1 MKKIKRILSSLL
13 VAVMILSAVPLGQLA
28 GLDLGINA
36 KAASNEETVYNYFK
50 NVMNVNTAVACGVL
64 ANIKAESGFNPK
76 SSYTEKGGFV
86 SYGIC
91 QWNRGRLDNLK
102 SFCSKKGLDYKTLN
116 AQLSF
121 LKSELEGSKK
131 SVWSSIKAQ
140 GNNEAGAYQAG
151 YIWAQK
157 FEVCAHY
164 INGVDQ
170 YVKRGNMAKTYWK
183 KYGANNSDSS
193 IEYAMFPFNE
203 IYISRTNRLLD
214 PDQKNAMRDGGHY
227 KYAFDL
233 IGSDNN
239 VKAPFTGKLK
249 YIQKGGSHYVIF
261 QSKNKVRIA
270 NGKIDYVTLML
281 CHDNDVS
288 NLKVGQEI
296 KQGEVFYQQG
306 TYGNVTGKHLH
317 IEAAI
322 GKYTTLMQVRNNG
335 SQLNDVLFLA
345 QNTKRTKD
353 YIKVSKANGGYKIYL
368 TWRIAGVSKPVAPKI
383 YFNSPVS
390 DISVNDQISF
400 SWAKVANATSYDVYV
415 NGKKVKNIAGTS
427 YALKATEAKKYEVKV
442 YAKNSVGTSSASNS
456 LSVTAHNPCKV
467 TFVNWDDTP
476 LTAEPVTVE
485 YGKNAVV
492 PEIPTHEG
500 YTFIG
505 WDKSLT
511 SIKSDCTIKA
521 QYKINTYTVKF
532 FDSKGNVIKTE
543 KVTYNQSATAP
554 TDVNAPTGYSFLGWS
569 TDKYLTVK
577 SDLNIYG
584 IYDWGNRQL
593 PIAMSNVSATRQQDG
608 YYVYFDLTN
617 YPDAI
622 TRGRAVV
629 SLKTA
634 EGKLIDTTES
644 AAFSIPKSGTKTQME
659 VFVPS
664 DEVASKAEVIIVNS
678 YSAGVPISEMKSSEI
693 SFSEN
698 MWSNWSDTAPAEG
711 TYSKVEERTLYRSAD
726 KELAT
731 ANTSTKDGWTLYDTT
746 SAWGPY
752 GSWSSWSKTKAT
764 GTSSRQVETKQVTD
778 AAAYTQYNLYY
789 YRYYNTDYKSYYYT
803 YAAVSGGKKYTRTV
817 KSTEVK
823 YYKTYS
829 GHEGYVRT
837 SGYFDNKREIWFI
850 ASKNDISAKTHT
862 EYRYRDRSLAYTYHF
877 YRWKDWTDWSENA
890 ITASDSKKVETKKQ
904 YRYIGNGVV
913 NENNSGV
920 ARTVSGNVGSAYA
933 GKQLSLFI
941 YKVDEASD
949 FTNEFVGQQT
959 VGENGSYSFTFK
971 LREEPSVKTGDFT
984 VAIGLEGSN
993 NTMIVDTIKAPKPT
1007 FEVKFIVDG
1016 KQVGE
1021 TQTVEKGSAAVLP
1034 ANPTKEGYTF
1044 CGWSADTT
1052 NVQSNLEVE
1061 ANFVINRYTVVFV
1074 DWVAETV
1081 SIKEFEHGEIL
1092 TYSDAA
1098 EIKGYTFSGWEELEG
1113 IDAVVTQ
1120 NMVLTAKYDRDI
1132 FEVVFYDFDGK
1143 EIARKNVEYGDAAE
1157 LPTEPTEEA
1166 MIFCGWE
1173 TNEDLYFV
1181 TNNIEAYANF
1191 IYEETCEIPYADVRT
1206 NEFTEAQTVTLS
1218 CDTPNAVIYYT
1229 TDGSDPSERGDAGS
1243 TAKKYTE
1250 PLVISKSCVLRFY
1263 AEAADMNSSD
1273 INSETYVISTGS
1285 SESSLMPFE
1294 NLPEYVTA
1302 NPSKYDVRIET
1313 GYKYKDLTSTDKLGE
1328 SYKLANEGWTMYDT
1342 SYSEWSS
1349 WSMAEPDA
1357 NGLIVE
1363 TESRKGDPIDKPFY
1377 QYKHWKYYDSEAQK
1391 YVCSINEVEGH
1402 EGEWETVELETSL
1415 PVNSFIGEN
1424 PAYLYN
1430 GELWFSRSVVIK
1442 SVEADYMIYRYRVVT
1457 QSYYKWTDWTDKA
1470 PAAGDTRET
1479 VSDSVYRYTV
1489 PATHLVT
1496 VHTNNQNENEYYIV
1510 FENEPVIIDENAV
1523 ECEGYTISGY
1533 YSDSEYKNVWDVEN
1547 SLVTSKLDLYPKYET
1562 IMYTVKFKLSDGT
1575 VLSEQQVEYGSEAS
1589 APDVSVDDGYVFI
1602 GWDKDFSSVT
1612 ENTEVTAVIKNIDEL
1627 SKINLKKSSFTTMVG
1642 SGVNVVES
1650 ITLAD
1655 ESSTIVW
1662 TSSDE
1667 NIATVDDKGFVTAKS
1682 VGTVTVKAVASDGGS
1697 AECKVTV
1704 LPDESDIVNVKDIS
1718 LGSKAEYIGINSTVQ
1733 LTATVTPENATN
1745 KTVTWSTSD
1754 NTIATVDN
1762 TGKVTGHKAGSVV
1775 VISESADGKCRDYCI
1790 IRVVGITPSLNST
1803 TVIDAENG
1811 FIYGLDVGLNSIDSF
1826 VELSSSSC
1834 SLEYDENKNGFG
1846 TGTVINMVNDSTVI
1860 DSYTIVIFGDVNGD
1874 GWYDGQDAVVVNML
1888 ANGMLTR
1895 EQVGEA
1901 VWTAADC
1908 NHDGIIDQLDVDL
1921 LNHASIVLSNVDQT
1935 KTKEELLETS
1945 AYNEYIGLIDQ
1956 NYEAVEDKPEDN
1968 DPATGNISFIKAL
1981 LTFIWNF
1988 IKRFFLIVK

>member
-569 TDKYLTVK
+569 TDEYLTVK

-731 ANTSTKDGWTLYDTT
+731 ANTSTKDGWI
-746 SAWGPY
+746 
-752 GSWSSWSKTKAT
+752 
-764 GTSSRQVETKQVTD
+764 
-778 AAAYTQYNLYY
+778 
-789 YRYYNTDYKSYYYT
+789 YYNTTTSTSKGST
-803 YAAVSGGKKYTRTV
+803 TTKVTAFTNESKKRTV
-817 KSTEVK
+817 TTRKVNN
-823 YYKTYS
+823 YKT
-829 GHEGYVRT
+829 
-837 SGYFDNKREIWFI
+837 
-850 ASKNDISAKTHT
+850 KT
-862 EYRYRDRSLAYTYHF
+862 
-877 YRWKDWTDWSENA
+877 
-890 ITASDSKKVETKKQ
+890 Q
-904 YRYIGNGVV
+904 YRYVHYQRGT
-913 NENNSGV
+913 S
-920 ARTVSGNVGSAYA
+920 TS
-933 GKQLSLFI
+933 
-941 YKVDEASD
+941 
-949 FTNEFVGQQT
+949 
-959 VGENGSYSFTFK
+959 
-971 LREEPSVKTGDFT
+971 P
-984 VAIGLEGSN
+984 
-993 NTMIVDTIKAPKPT
+993 IK
-1007 FEVKFIVDG
+1007 
-1016 KQVGE
+1016 
-1021 TQTVEKGSAAVLP
+1021 
-1034 ANPTKEGYTF
+1034 Y
-1044 CGWSADTT
+1044 
-1052 NVQSNLEVE
+1052 
-1061 ANFVINRYTVVFV
+1061 
-1074 DWVAETV
+1074 
-1081 SIKEFEHGEIL
+1081 
-1092 TYSDAA
+1092 
-1098 EIKGYTFSGWEELEG
+1098 
-1113 IDAVVTQ
+1113 
-1120 NMVLTAKYDRDI
+1120 
-1132 FEVVFYDFDGK
+1132 
-1143 EIARKNVEYGDAAE
+1143 
-1157 LPTEPTEEA
+1157 
-1166 MIFCGWE
+1166 
-1173 TNEDLYFV
+1173 
-1181 TNNIEAYANF
+1181 
-1191 IYEETCEIPYADVRT
+1191 
-1206 NEFTEAQTVTLS
+1206 
-1218 CDTPNAVIYYT
+1218 
-1229 TDGSDPSERGDAGS
+1229 
-1243 TAKKYTE
+1243 
-1250 PLVISKSCVLRFY
+1250 
-1263 AEAADMNSSD
+1263 
-1273 INSETYVISTGS
+1273 NSE
-1285 SESSLMPFE
+1285 
-1294 NLPEYVTA
+1294 
-1302 NPSKYDVRIET
+1302 
-1313 GYKYKDLTSTDKLGE
+1313 
-1328 SYKLANEGWTMYDT
+1328 
-1342 SYSEWSS
+1342 
-1349 WSMAEPDA
+1349 
-1357 NGLIVE
+1357 
-1363 TESRKGDPIDKPFY
+1363 
-1377 QYKHWKYYDSEAQK
+1377 WK
-1391 YVCSINEVEGH
+1391 
-1402 EGEWETVELETSL
+1402 
-1415 PVNSFIGEN
+1415 
-1424 PAYLYN
+1424 
-1430 GELWFSRSVVIK
+1430 
-1442 SVEADYMIYRYRVVT
+1442 
-1457 QSYYKWTDWTDKA
+1457 
-1470 PAAGDTRET
+1470 
-1479 VSDSVYRYTV
+1479 
-1489 PATHLVT
+1489 
-1496 VHTNNQNENEYYIV
+1496 
-1510 FENEPVIIDENAV
+1510 
-1523 ECEGYTISGY
+1523 
-1533 YSDSEYKNVWDVEN
+1533 
-1547 SLVTSKLDLYPKYET
+1547 
-1562 IMYTVKFKLSDGT
+1562 
-1575 VLSEQQVEYGSEAS
+1575 
-1589 APDVSVDDGYVFI
+1589 
-1602 GWDKDFSSVT
+1602 
-1612 ENTEVTAVIKNIDEL
+1612 
-1627 SKINLKKSSFTTMVG
+1627 
-1642 SGVNVVES
+1642 
-1650 ITLAD
+1650 
-1655 ESSTIVW
+1655 
-1662 TSSDE
+1662 
-1667 NIATVDDKGFVTAKS
+1667 
-1682 VGTVTVKAVASDGGS
+1682 
-1697 AECKVTV
+1697 
-1704 LPDESDIVNVKDIS
+1704 
-1718 LGSKAEYIGINSTVQ
+1718 
-1733 LTATVTPENATN
+1733 
-1745 KTVTWSTSD
+1745 
-1754 NTIATVDN
+1754 
-1762 TGKVTGHKAGSVV
+1762 
-1775 VISESADGKCRDYCI
+1775 
-1790 IRVVGITPSLNST
+1790 
-1803 TVIDAENG
+1803 
-1811 FIYGLDVGLNSIDSF
+1811 
-1826 VELSSSSC
+1826 
-1834 SLEYDENKNGFG
+1834 
-1846 TGTVINMVNDSTVI
+1846 
-1860 DSYTIVIFGDVNGD
+1860 
-1874 GWYDGQDAVVVNML
+1874 
-1888 ANGMLTR
+1888 
-1895 EQVGEA
+1895 
-1901 VWTAADC
+1901 
-1908 NHDGIIDQLDVDL
+1908 
-1921 LNHASIVLSNVDQT
+1921 
-1935 KTKEELLETS
+1935 
-1945 AYNEYIGLIDQ
+1945 
-1956 NYEAVEDKPEDN
+1956 
-1968 DPATGNISFIKAL
+1968 
-1981 LTFIWNF
+1981 
-1988 IKRFFLIVK
+1988 

>member
-1 MKKIKRILSSLL
+1 MKKIKRFLSSLF

-28 GLDLGINA
+28 GLDLMVKASAAGNGIDTKINELKALFPEGSFFTTDNKPYPSNQGTKCYYPSVVNNNPKLKNLKWKNMFSAWSCCGFSHFAYRYIFGYEYTSNAKRSTLSGINSGKKNQIIDFFK
-36 KAASNEETVYNYFK
+36 KAQKGDAFRLDGNGKWAPKKAYLISTQHYGIFLSYSNGYVYYLDGNGY
-50 NVMNVNTAVACGVL
+50 T
-64 ANIKAESGFNPK
+64 KAIRDKYGHNSNN
-76 SSYTEKGGFV
+76 V
-86 SYGIC
+86 SYK
-91 QWNRGRLDNLK
+91 RKVKVENLAYTVDRID
-102 SFCSKKGLDYKTLN
+102 LWHANNYNDIVN
-116 AQLSF
+116 AKPSTP
-121 LKSELEGSKK
+121 
-131 SVWSSIKAQ
+131 SIK
-140 GNNEAGAYQAG
+140 
-151 YIWAQK
+151 
-157 FEVCAHY
+157 
-164 INGVDQ
+164 VD
-170 YVKRGNMAKTYWK
+170 KT
-183 KYGANNSDSS
+183 
-193 IEYAMFPFNE
+193 
-203 IYISRTNRLLD
+203 T
-214 PDQKNAMRDGGHY
+214 
-227 KYAFDL
+227 
-233 IGSDNN
+233 
-239 VKAPFTGKLK
+239 
-249 YIQKGGSHYVIF
+249 
-261 QSKNKVRIA
+261 
-270 NGKIDYVTLML
+270 
-281 CHDNDVS
+281 
-288 NLKVGQEI
+288 VG
-296 KQGEVFYQQG
+296 
-306 TYGNVTGKHLH
+306 
-317 IEAAI
+317 
-322 GKYTTLMQVRNNG
+322 
-335 SQLNDVLFLA
+335 LNDIV
-345 QNTKRTKD
+345 
-353 YIKVSKANGGYKIYL
+353 KVSWSACSVADGY
-368 TWRIAGVSKPVAPKI
+368 
-383 YFNSPVS
+383 N
-390 DISVNDQISF
+390 
-400 SWAKVANATSYDVYV
+400 VYI
-415 NGKKVKNIAGTS
+415 NGKKVSSTKNMS
-427 YALKATEAKKYEVKV
+427 YVFKVAESRKYEIVV
-442 YAKNSVGTSSASNS
+442 YAYNSKYTSSASNKVT
-456 LSVTAHNPCKV
+456 VTAHNPCKV

-492 PEIPTHEG
+492 PEIPTREG

-569 TDKYLTVK
+569 TDEYSAVK
-577 SDLNIYG
+577 SDLNVYG

-593 PIAMSNVSATRQQDG
+593 PIAMTNVSATRQQDG

-823 YYKTYS
+823 YHKTYS
-829 GHEGYVRT
+829 GHDGYVRT
-837 SGYFDNKREIWFI
+837 NGYFDNKGEIWFI

-904 YRYIGNGVV
+904 YRYISNGVV
-913 NENNSGV
+913 DEDNSGV

-941 YKVDEASD
+941 YKIDEASD

-959 VGENGSYSFTFK
+959 VGEDGSYSFTFK

-1113 IDAVVTQ
+1113 MDAVVTQ
-1120 NMVLTAKYDRDI
+1120 NMVLTAKYDRDV

-1562 IMYTVKFKLSDGT
+1562 IMYTVTFKLSDGT

-1602 GWDKDFSSVT
+1602 GWDKNFSSVT

-1811 FIYGLDVGLNSIDSF
+1811 FIYGLDVGLNSIDSY

-1956 NYEAVEDKPEDN
+1956 NYEVVEDKPEDN

>member
-13 VAVMILSAVPLGQLA
+13 VAVMILSAVPLEKLA
-28 GLDLGINA
+28 GLDMGLEA
-36 KAASNEETVYNYFK
+36 RAASDSIMLEVPRLRQRSSDGCGGCCHLSSLASVKAYALGTYKGVTYKMGKDYDHSDPVHKMCVKENGDKAYVWYAPFRRLGFSFKFGQTMTQKTMREIYNS
-50 NVMNVNTAVACGVL
+50 L
-64 ANIKAESGFNPK
+64 A
-76 SSYTEKGGFV
+76 KGRPV
-86 SYGIC
+86 VIYCAS
-91 QWNRGRLDNLK
+91 
-102 SFCSKKGLDYKTLN
+102 
-116 AQLSF
+116 
-121 LKSELEGSKK
+121 GSKK
-131 SVWSSIKAQ
+131 SPHASVII
-140 GNNEAGAYQAG
+140 G
-151 YIWAQK
+151 YSGSTDT
-157 FEVCAHY
+157 FSTDNFCVME
-164 INGVDQ
+164 INASVGLN
-170 YVKRGNMAKTYWK
+170 KNWNSFKT
-183 KYGANNSDSS
+183 NS
-193 IEYAMFPFNE
+193 YNQF
-203 IYISRTNRLLD
+203 
-214 PDQKNAMRDGGHY
+214 KN
-227 KYAFDL
+227 
-233 IGSDNN
+233 
-239 VKAPFTGKLK
+239 GKLVSSCYVSLSK
-249 YIQKGGSHYVIF
+249 WIKGRG
-261 QSKNKVRIA
+261 KAEIA
-270 NGKIDYVTLML
+270 FYNG
-281 CHDNDVS
+281 
-288 NLKVGQEI
+288 EI
-296 KQGEVFYQQG
+296 K
-306 TYGNVTGKHLH
+306 
-317 IEAAI
+317 
-322 GKYTTLMQVRNNG
+322 RNI
-335 SQLNDVLFLA
+335 VPTKPTIA
-345 QNTKRTKD
+345 KNT
-353 YIKVSKANGGYKIYL
+353 SN
-368 TWRIAGVSKPVAPKI
+368 
-383 YFNSPVS
+383 
-390 DISVNDQISF
+390 DISVNDTVVY

-492 PEIPTHEG
+492 PEIPTREG

-521 QYKINTYTVKF
+521 QYKINKYTVKF

-569 TDKYLTVK
+569 TDEYSAVK
-577 SDLNIYG
+577 SDLNVYG

-593 PIAMSNVSATRQQDG
+593 PIAMTNVSATRQQDG

-731 ANTSTKDGWTLYDTT
+731 ANTSTKDGWI
-746 SAWGPY
+746 
-752 GSWSSWSKTKAT
+752 
-764 GTSSRQVETKQVTD
+764 
-778 AAAYTQYNLYY
+778 
-789 YRYYNTDYKSYYYT
+789 YYNTTTSTSKGST
-803 YAAVSGGKKYTRTV
+803 TTKVTAFTNESKKRTV
-817 KSTEVK
+817 TTRKVNN
-823 YYKTYS
+823 YKT
-829 GHEGYVRT
+829 
-837 SGYFDNKREIWFI
+837 
-850 ASKNDISAKTHT
+850 KTQ
-862 EYRYRDRSLAYTYHF
+862 YRYVHYQRGTSTSPIKYNSEWKGPHYTAWLDSPLTNHGASGAKGYDKYASYKCGTCGSTTWWYKEDTREVQYVASTTTWYDYVDTFYTYHF
-877 YRWKDWTDWSENA
+877 YRWKDWTDWSEDA

-941 YKVDEASD
+941 YKIDEASD

-959 VGENGSYSFTFK
+959 VGEDGSYSFTFK

-1113 IDAVVTQ
+1113 MDAVVTQ
-1120 NMVLTAKYDRDI
+1120 NMVLTAKYDRDV

-1229 TDGSDPSERGDAGS
+1229 TDGSNPSERGDAGS

-1562 IMYTVKFKLSDGT
+1562 IMYTVTFKLSDGT

-1602 GWDKDFSSVT
+1602 GWDKNFSSVT

-1811 FIYGLDVGLNSIDSF
+1811 FIYGLDVGLNSIDSY

-1956 NYEAVEDKPEDN
+1956 NYEVVEDKPEDN

>member
-28 GLDLGINA
+28 GLDLMVKASAAGNGIDTKINELKALFPEGSFFTTDNKPYPSNQGTKCYYPSVVNNNPKLKNLKWKNMFSAWSCCGFSHFAYRYIFGYEYTSNAKRSTLSGINSGKKNQIIDFFK
-36 KAASNEETVYNYFK
+36 KAQKGDAFRLDGNGKWAPKKAYLISTQHYGIFLSYSNGYVYYLDGNGY
-50 NVMNVNTAVACGVL
+50 T
-64 ANIKAESGFNPK
+64 KAIRDKYGHNSNN
-76 SSYTEKGGFV
+76 V
-86 SYGIC
+86 SYKRKVKVENLAYTV
-91 QWNRGRLDNLK
+91 NRIDLWHANNYNDIV
-102 SFCSKKGLDYKTLN
+102 N
-116 AQLSF
+116 AKPSTP
-121 LKSELEGSKK
+121 
-131 SVWSSIKAQ
+131 SIK
-140 GNNEAGAYQAG
+140 
-151 YIWAQK
+151 
-157 FEVCAHY
+157 
-164 INGVDQ
+164 VD
-170 YVKRGNMAKTYWK
+170 KT
-183 KYGANNSDSS
+183 
-193 IEYAMFPFNE
+193 
-203 IYISRTNRLLD
+203 T
-214 PDQKNAMRDGGHY
+214 
-227 KYAFDL
+227 
-233 IGSDNN
+233 
-239 VKAPFTGKLK
+239 
-249 YIQKGGSHYVIF
+249 
-261 QSKNKVRIA
+261 
-270 NGKIDYVTLML
+270 
-281 CHDNDVS
+281 
-288 NLKVGQEI
+288 VG
-296 KQGEVFYQQG
+296 
-306 TYGNVTGKHLH
+306 
-317 IEAAI
+317 
-322 GKYTTLMQVRNNG
+322 
-335 SQLNDVLFLA
+335 LNDIV
-345 QNTKRTKD
+345 
-353 YIKVSKANGGYKIYL
+353 KVSWSACSVADGY
-368 TWRIAGVSKPVAPKI
+368 
-383 YFNSPVS
+383 N
-390 DISVNDQISF
+390 
-400 SWAKVANATSYDVYV
+400 VYI
-415 NGKKVKNIAGTS
+415 NGKKVSSTKNKS
-427 YALKATEAKKYEVKV
+427 YVFKVAESRKYEIVV
-442 YAKNSVGTSSASNS
+442 YAYNSKYTSSASNKVT
-456 LSVTAHNPCKV
+456 VTAHNPCKV
-467 TFVNWDDTP
+467 TFVNWDDTT

-492 PEIPTHEG
+492 PEIPTREG

-532 FDSKGNVIKTE
+532 FDSNGNVIKTE

-569 TDKYLTVK
+569 TDEYLTVK

-678 YSAGVPISEMKSSEI
+678 YSAGVPISEIKSSEI

-959 VGENGSYSFTFK
+959 VGEDGSYSFTFK

-1044 CGWSADTT
+1044 CGWSVDTT

-1120 NMVLTAKYDRDI
+1120 NMVLTAKYDRDF

-1250 PLVISKSCVLRFY
+1250 PLVISKSCVLRSY

-1328 SYKLANEGWTMYDT
+1328 SYELANEGWTMYDT

-1402 EGEWETVELETSL
+1402 EGEWETVVLETSL

-1562 IMYTVKFKLSDGT
+1562 IMYTVTFKLSDGT

-1775 VISESADGKCRDYCI
+1775 VIAESADGKCRDYCI

-1811 FIYGLDVGLNSIDSF
+1811 FIYGLDVGLNSIDSY

-1908 NHDGIIDQLDVDL
+1908 NHDGKIDQSDVDL
-1921 LNHASIVLSNVDQT
+1921 LNHAGIVLSNVDQT

-1956 NYEAVEDKPEDN
+1956 NYEIVEDKPEDN

>member
-28 GLDLGINA
+28 GLDLMVKASAAGNGIDTKINELKALFPEGSFFTTDNKPYPSNQGTKCYYPSVVNNNPKLKNLKWKNMFSAWSCCGFSHFAYRYIFGYEYTSNAKRSTLSGINSGKKNQIIDFFK
-36 KAASNEETVYNYFK
+36 KAQKGDAFRLDGNGKWAPKKAYLISTQHYGIFLSYSNGYVYYLDGNGY
-50 NVMNVNTAVACGVL
+50 T
-64 ANIKAESGFNPK
+64 KAIRDKYGHNSNN
-76 SSYTEKGGFV
+76 V
-86 SYGIC
+86 SYKRKVKVENLAYTV
-91 QWNRGRLDNLK
+91 NRIDLWHANNYNDIV
-102 SFCSKKGLDYKTLN
+102 N
-116 AQLSF
+116 AKPSTP
-121 LKSELEGSKK
+121 
-131 SVWSSIKAQ
+131 SIK
-140 GNNEAGAYQAG
+140 
-151 YIWAQK
+151 
-157 FEVCAHY
+157 
-164 INGVDQ
+164 VD
-170 YVKRGNMAKTYWK
+170 KT
-183 KYGANNSDSS
+183 
-193 IEYAMFPFNE
+193 
-203 IYISRTNRLLD
+203 T
-214 PDQKNAMRDGGHY
+214 
-227 KYAFDL
+227 
-233 IGSDNN
+233 
-239 VKAPFTGKLK
+239 
-249 YIQKGGSHYVIF
+249 
-261 QSKNKVRIA
+261 
-270 NGKIDYVTLML
+270 
-281 CHDNDVS
+281 
-288 NLKVGQEI
+288 VG
-296 KQGEVFYQQG
+296 
-306 TYGNVTGKHLH
+306 
-317 IEAAI
+317 
-322 GKYTTLMQVRNNG
+322 
-335 SQLNDVLFLA
+335 LNDIV
-345 QNTKRTKD
+345 
-353 YIKVSKANGGYKIYL
+353 KVSWSACSVADGY
-368 TWRIAGVSKPVAPKI
+368 
-383 YFNSPVS
+383 N
-390 DISVNDQISF
+390 
-400 SWAKVANATSYDVYV
+400 VYI
-415 NGKKVKNIAGTS
+415 NGKKVSSTKNKS
-427 YALKATEAKKYEVKV
+427 YVFKVAESRKYEIVV
-442 YAKNSVGTSSASNS
+442 YAYNSKYTSSASNKVT
-456 LSVTAHNPCKV
+456 VTAHNPCKV
-467 TFVNWDDTP
+467 TFVNWDDTT

-492 PEIPTHEG
+492 PEIPTREG

-532 FDSKGNVIKTE
+532 FDSNGNVIKTE

-569 TDKYLTVK
+569 TDEYLTVK

-789 YRYYNTDYKSYYYT
+789 YRYYNTDYKSYFYT

-829 GHEGYVRT
+829 GHDGYVRT
-837 SGYFDNKREIWFI
+837 SGYFDNKGEIWFI

-941 YKVDEASD
+941 YKIDEASD

-959 VGENGSYSFTFK
+959 VGEDGSYSFTFK

-1229 TDGSDPSERGDAGS
+1229 IDGSDPSERGDAGS

-1328 SYKLANEGWTMYDT
+1328 SYELANEGWTMYDT
-1342 SYSEWSS
+1342 SYSEWSG

-1562 IMYTVKFKLSDGT
+1562 TMYTVTFKLSDGT

-1775 VISESADGKCRDYCI
+1775 VIAESADGKCRDYCI

-1811 FIYGLDVGLNSIDSF
+1811 FIYGLDVGLNSIDSY

-1908 NHDGIIDQLDVDL
+1908 NHDGKIDQSDVDL
-1921 LNHASIVLSNVDQT
+1921 LNHAGIVLSNVDQT

-1956 NYEAVEDKPEDN
+1956 NYEVVEDKPEDN

>member
-13 VAVMILSAVPLGQLA
+13 VAVMILSAVPVGQLA
-28 GLDLGINA
+28 GLDLMVKASAAGNGIDTKINELKALFPEGSFFTTDNKPYPSNQGTKCYYPSVVNNNPKLKNLKWKNMFSAWSCCGFSHFAYRYIFGYEYTSNAKRSTLSGINSGKKNQIIDFFK
-36 KAASNEETVYNYFK
+36 KAQKGDAFRLDGNGKWAPKKAYLISTQHYGIFLSYSNGYVYYLDGNGY
-50 NVMNVNTAVACGVL
+50 T
-64 ANIKAESGFNPK
+64 KAIRDKYGHNSNN
-76 SSYTEKGGFV
+76 V
-86 SYGIC
+86 SYKRKVKVENLAYTV
-91 QWNRGRLDNLK
+91 NRIDLWHANNYNDIV
-102 SFCSKKGLDYKTLN
+102 N
-116 AQLSF
+116 AKPSTP
-121 LKSELEGSKK
+121 
-131 SVWSSIKAQ
+131 SIK
-140 GNNEAGAYQAG
+140 
-151 YIWAQK
+151 
-157 FEVCAHY
+157 
-164 INGVDQ
+164 VD
-170 YVKRGNMAKTYWK
+170 KT
-183 KYGANNSDSS
+183 
-193 IEYAMFPFNE
+193 
-203 IYISRTNRLLD
+203 T
-214 PDQKNAMRDGGHY
+214 
-227 KYAFDL
+227 
-233 IGSDNN
+233 
-239 VKAPFTGKLK
+239 
-249 YIQKGGSHYVIF
+249 
-261 QSKNKVRIA
+261 
-270 NGKIDYVTLML
+270 
-281 CHDNDVS
+281 
-288 NLKVGQEI
+288 VG
-296 KQGEVFYQQG
+296 
-306 TYGNVTGKHLH
+306 
-317 IEAAI
+317 
-322 GKYTTLMQVRNNG
+322 
-335 SQLNDVLFLA
+335 LNDIV
-345 QNTKRTKD
+345 
-353 YIKVSKANGGYKIYL
+353 KVSWSACSVADGY
-368 TWRIAGVSKPVAPKI
+368 
-383 YFNSPVS
+383 N
-390 DISVNDQISF
+390 
-400 SWAKVANATSYDVYV
+400 VYI
-415 NGKKVKNIAGTS
+415 NGKKVSSTKNKS
-427 YALKATEAKKYEVKV
+427 YVFKVAESRKYEIVV
-442 YAKNSVGTSSASNS
+442 YAYNSKYTSSASNKVT
-456 LSVTAHNPCKV
+456 VTAHNPCKV
-467 TFVNWDDTP
+467 TFVNWDDTT

-492 PEIPTHEG
+492 PEIPTREG

-532 FDSKGNVIKTE
+532 FDSNGNVIKTE

-569 TDKYLTVK
+569 TDEYLTVK

-644 AAFSIPKSGTKTQME
+644 AAFSIPKSGTKTQVE

-959 VGENGSYSFTFK
+959 VGEDGSYSFTFK

-1166 MIFCGWE
+1166 MIFCGWK

-1328 SYKLANEGWTMYDT
+1328 SYELANEGWTMYDT

-1562 IMYTVKFKLSDGT
+1562 IMYTVTFKLSDGT

-1775 VISESADGKCRDYCI
+1775 VIAESADGKCRDYCI

-1811 FIYGLDVGLNSIDSF
+1811 FIYGLDVGLNSIDSY

-1908 NHDGIIDQLDVDL
+1908 NHDGKIDQSDVDL
-1921 LNHASIVLSNVDQT
+1921 LNHAGIVLSNVDQT

-1956 NYEAVEDKPEDN
+1956 NYEVVEDKPEDN

>member
-28 GLDLGINA
+28 GLDLMVKASAAGNGIDTKINELKALFPEGSFFTTDNKPYPSNQGTKCYYPSVVNNNPKLKNLKWKNMFSAWSCCGFSHFAYRYIFGYEYTSNAKRSTLSGINSGKKNQIIDFFK
-36 KAASNEETVYNYFK
+36 KAQKGDAFRLDGNGKWAPKKAYLISTQHYGIFLSYSNGYVYYLDGNGY
-50 NVMNVNTAVACGVL
+50 T
-64 ANIKAESGFNPK
+64 KAIRDKYGHNSNN
-76 SSYTEKGGFV
+76 V
-86 SYGIC
+86 SYKRKVKVENLAYTV
-91 QWNRGRLDNLK
+91 NRIDLWHANNYNDIV
-102 SFCSKKGLDYKTLN
+102 N
-116 AQLSF
+116 AKPSTP
-121 LKSELEGSKK
+121 
-131 SVWSSIKAQ
+131 SIK
-140 GNNEAGAYQAG
+140 
-151 YIWAQK
+151 
-157 FEVCAHY
+157 
-164 INGVDQ
+164 VD
-170 YVKRGNMAKTYWK
+170 KT
-183 KYGANNSDSS
+183 
-193 IEYAMFPFNE
+193 
-203 IYISRTNRLLD
+203 T
-214 PDQKNAMRDGGHY
+214 
-227 KYAFDL
+227 
-233 IGSDNN
+233 
-239 VKAPFTGKLK
+239 
-249 YIQKGGSHYVIF
+249 
-261 QSKNKVRIA
+261 
-270 NGKIDYVTLML
+270 
-281 CHDNDVS
+281 
-288 NLKVGQEI
+288 VG
-296 KQGEVFYQQG
+296 
-306 TYGNVTGKHLH
+306 
-317 IEAAI
+317 
-322 GKYTTLMQVRNNG
+322 
-335 SQLNDVLFLA
+335 LNDIV
-345 QNTKRTKD
+345 
-353 YIKVSKANGGYKIYL
+353 KVSWSACSVADGY
-368 TWRIAGVSKPVAPKI
+368 
-383 YFNSPVS
+383 N
-390 DISVNDQISF
+390 
-400 SWAKVANATSYDVYV
+400 VYI
-415 NGKKVKNIAGTS
+415 NGKKVSSTKNKS
-427 YALKATEAKKYEVKV
+427 YVFKVAESRKYEIVV
-442 YAKNSVGTSSASNS
+442 YAYNSKYTSSASNKVT
-456 LSVTAHNPCKV
+456 VTAHNPCKV

-492 PEIPTHEG
+492 PEIPTREG

-569 TDKYLTVK
+569 TDEYLTVK

-789 YRYYNTDYKSYYYT
+789 YRYYNTDYKSYFYT

-829 GHEGYVRT
+829 GHDGYVRT
-837 SGYFDNKREIWFI
+837 SGYFDNKGEIWFI

-941 YKVDEASD
+941 YKIDEASD

-959 VGENGSYSFTFK
+959 VGEDGSYSFTFK

-1243 TAKKYTE
+1243 TAKKYTD

-1328 SYKLANEGWTMYDT
+1328 SYELANEGWTMCDT

-1402 EGEWETVELETSL
+1402 EGEWETIELETSL

-1562 IMYTVKFKLSDGT
+1562 IMYTVTFKLSDGT

-1682 VGTVTVKAVASDGGS
+1682 VGTVTVKAVASDSGS

-1754 NTIATVDN
+1754 NTIVTVDN

-1775 VISESADGKCRDYCI
+1775 VIAESADGKCRDYCI

-1811 FIYGLDVGLNSIDSF
+1811 FIYGLDVGLNSIDSY

-1908 NHDGIIDQLDVDL
+1908 NHDGKIDQSDVDL
-1921 LNHASIVLSNVDQT
+1921 LNHAGIVLSNVDQT

-1956 NYEAVEDKPEDN
+1956 NYEVVEDKPEDN

>member
-28 GLDLGINA
+28 GLDLGLEAMAANSFVWPVPVG
-36 KAASNEETVYNYFK
+36 KANRHVFHCTCSTHKRGSHNGQDV
-50 NVMNVNTAVACGVL
+50 
-64 ANIKAESGFNPK
+64 SGA
-76 SSYTEKGGFV
+76 
-86 SYGIC
+86 SYGSAIVSPIDGVVSVANKGC
-91 QWNRGRLDNLK
+91 RG
-102 SFCSKKGLDYKTLN
+102 
-116 AQLSF
+116 
-121 LKSELEGSKK
+121 
-131 SVWSSIKAQ
+131 I
-140 GNNEAGAYQAG
+140 
-151 YIWAQK
+151 
-157 FEVCAHY
+157 
-164 INGVDQ
+164 
-170 YVKRGNMAKTYWK
+170 
-183 KYGANNSDSS
+183 
-193 IEYAMFPFNE
+193 
-203 IYISRTNRLLD
+203 
-214 PDQKNAMRDGGHY
+214 
-227 KYAFDL
+227 
-233 IGSDNN
+233 
-239 VKAPFTGKLK
+239 
-249 YIQKGGSHYVIF
+249 
-261 QSKNKVRIA
+261 
-270 NGKIDYVTLML
+270 
-281 CHDNDVS
+281 S
-288 NLKVGQEI
+288 NLSK
-296 KQGEVFYQQG
+296 
-306 TYGNVTGKHLH
+306 GKSCSSKTCSS
-317 IEAAI
+317 
-322 GKYTTLMQVRNNG
+322 GKYTYMKNYGLSFCNGGAGNSVEVYDSVNKVYFSMGHMAYDPLVKPGQKVYKGQVLGYVGASGCSAGNHVHLVKSIKKGNKKTAV
-335 SQLNDVLFLA
+335 DPM
-345 QNTKRTKD
+345 QNTTYNAINSIPNKNGLQICGVKYPTNKFTTD
-353 YIKVSKANGGYKIYL
+353 SFSISGTVYSDSKIKKITIGVYDKNGKSAGFSPIIITPNSYFYDIHSSDSKVKFAFIQTIGEYTYRIIATDSSGKTSTFSRSFTVSKKATTYSFS
-368 TWRIAGVSKPVAPKI
+368 GVSESAPSNPVI
-383 YFNSPVS
+383 ESSPSGIVNKGTIVTVKYNASNASYYNVS
-390 DISVNDQISF
+390 LTNGNKTIKRMNRTTNKSLSFKADIVGSGYSISVE
-400 SWAKVANATSYDVYV
+400 AV
-415 NGKKVKNIAGTS
+415 NSSGKKTTSKKNF
-427 YALKATEAKKYEVKV
+427 
-442 YAKNSVGTSSASNS
+442 
-456 LSVTAHNPCKV
+456 VTAHNPCKV

-492 PEIPTHEG
+492 PEIPTREG

-532 FDSKGNVIKTE
+532 FDSNGNVIKTE

-569 TDKYLTVK
+569 TDEYLTVK

-778 AAAYTQYNLYY
+778 AAAYTQITLFYF
-789 YRYYNTDYKSYYYT
+789 RYKLNGEWYYT
-803 YAAVSGGKKYTRTV
+803 YSRTQSNKYNGTKKLIKVNAANYKKTGKKYGDFVQYVANSGYT
-817 KSTEVK
+817 
-823 YYKTYS
+823 YYS
-829 GHEGYVRT
+829 GEKWYHET
-837 SGYFDNKREIWFI
+837 SCEADTQQIP
-850 ASKNDISAKTHT
+850 AKKHT

-959 VGENGSYSFTFK
+959 VGEDGSYSFTFK

-1328 SYKLANEGWTMYDT
+1328 SYELANEGWTMYDT

-1402 EGEWETVELETSL
+1402 EGEWETIELETSL

-1424 PAYLYN
+1424 PAYLYH

-1562 IMYTVKFKLSDGT
+1562 IMYTVTFKLSDGT

-1602 GWDKDFSSVT
+1602 GWEKDFSSVT

-1718 LGSKAEYIGINSTVQ
+1718 LGRKAEYIGINSTVQ

-1775 VISESADGKCRDYCI
+1775 VIAESADGKCRDYCI

-1811 FIYGLDVGLNSIDSF
+1811 FIYGLDVGLNSIDSY

-1908 NHDGIIDQLDVDL
+1908 NHDGKIDQSDVDL
-1921 LNHASIVLSNVDQT
+1921 LNHAGIVLSNVDQT

-1956 NYEAVEDKPEDN
+1956 NYEVVEDKPEDN

>member
-13 VAVMILSAVPLGQLA
+13 VAVMILSAVPLGKLA
-28 GLDLGINA
+28 GLDMGLEA
-36 KAASNEETVYNYFK
+36 RAASDSIMLEVPRLRQRSSDGCGGCCHLSSLASVKAYALGTYKGVTYKMGKDYDHSDPVHKMCVKENGDKAYVWYAPFRRLGFSFKFGQTMTQKTMREIYNS
-50 NVMNVNTAVACGVL
+50 L
-64 ANIKAESGFNPK
+64 A
-76 SSYTEKGGFV
+76 KGRPV
-86 SYGIC
+86 VIYCAS
-91 QWNRGRLDNLK
+91 
-102 SFCSKKGLDYKTLN
+102 
-116 AQLSF
+116 
-121 LKSELEGSKK
+121 GSKK
-131 SVWSSIKAQ
+131 SPHASVII
-140 GNNEAGAYQAG
+140 G
-151 YIWAQK
+151 YSGSTDT
-157 FEVCAHY
+157 FSTDNFCVME
-164 INGVDQ
+164 INASVGLN
-170 YVKRGNMAKTYWK
+170 KNWNSFKT
-183 KYGANNSDSS
+183 NS
-193 IEYAMFPFNE
+193 YNQF
-203 IYISRTNRLLD
+203 
-214 PDQKNAMRDGGHY
+214 KN
-227 KYAFDL
+227 
-233 IGSDNN
+233 
-239 VKAPFTGKLK
+239 GKLVSSCYVSLSK
-249 YIQKGGSHYVIF
+249 WIKGRG
-261 QSKNKVRIA
+261 KAEIA
-270 NGKIDYVTLML
+270 FYNG
-281 CHDNDVS
+281 
-288 NLKVGQEI
+288 EI
-296 KQGEVFYQQG
+296 K
-306 TYGNVTGKHLH
+306 
-317 IEAAI
+317 
-322 GKYTTLMQVRNNG
+322 RNI
-335 SQLNDVLFLA
+335 VPTKPTIA
-345 QNTKRTKD
+345 KNT
-353 YIKVSKANGGYKIYL
+353 SN
-368 TWRIAGVSKPVAPKI
+368 
-383 YFNSPVS
+383 
-390 DISVNDQISF
+390 DISVNDTVVY

-415 NGKKVKNIAGTS
+415 NGKKVKNITGTS

-442 YAKNSVGTSSASNS
+442 YAKNSVGTSPASNS

-492 PEIPTHEG
+492 PEIPTREG

-569 TDKYLTVK
+569 TDEYSAVK
-577 SDLNIYG
+577 SDLNVYG

-731 ANTSTKDGWTLYDTT
+731 ANTSTKDGWI
-746 SAWGPY
+746 
-752 GSWSSWSKTKAT
+752 
-764 GTSSRQVETKQVTD
+764 
-778 AAAYTQYNLYY
+778 
-789 YRYYNTDYKSYYYT
+789 YYNTTTSTSKGST
-803 YAAVSGGKKYTRTV
+803 TTKVTAFTNESKKRTV
-817 KSTEVK
+817 TTRKVNN
-823 YYKTYS
+823 YKT
-829 GHEGYVRT
+829 
-837 SGYFDNKREIWFI
+837 
-850 ASKNDISAKTHT
+850 KTQ
-862 EYRYRDRSLAYTYHF
+862 YRYVHYQRGTSTSPIKYNSEWKGPHYTAWLDSPLTNHGASGAKGYDKYASYKCGTCGSTTWWYKEDTREVQYVASTTTWYDYVDTFYTYHF

-941 YKVDEASD
+941 YKIDEASD

-959 VGENGSYSFTFK
+959 VGEDGSYSFTFK

-1113 IDAVVTQ
+1113 MDAVVTQ
-1120 NMVLTAKYDRDI
+1120 NMVLTAKYDRDV

-1328 SYKLANEGWTMYDT
+1328 SYELANEGWTMYDT

-1510 FENEPVIIDENAV
+1510 FENEPIIIDENAV

-1562 IMYTVKFKLSDGT
+1562 IMYTVTFKLSDGT

-1775 VISESADGKCRDYCI
+1775 VIAESADGKCRDYCI

-1811 FIYGLDVGLNSIDSF
+1811 FIYGLDVGLNSIDSY

-1846 TGTVINMVNDSTVI
+1846 TGTVINMVNDSAVI

-1921 LNHASIVLSNVDQT
+1921 LNHAGIVLSNVDQT

-1956 NYEAVEDKPEDN
+1956 NYEVVEDKPEDN

-1988 IKRFFLIVK
+1988 IKHFFLIVK

>member
-28 GLDLGINA
+28 GLDLGLEAMAASDSIILEVPRLRQRGGDGCGGCCYLSSLASVKAYALGTYKGVTYKIGKDYDHSDPVHKMCVKENGDKAYVYYAPFRRMGFSFKFGQAMNQKTMREIYNSLAKGRPVVIYCASGSKRSPHASVIIGYSGSTDTFSMDNFCVMEINA
-36 KAASNEETVYNYFK
+36 SVGLNKNWNSFK
-50 NVMNVNTAVACGVL
+50 TN
-64 ANIKAESGFNPK
+64 
-76 SSYTEKGGFV
+76 SYV
-86 SYGIC
+86 
-91 QWNRGRLDNLK
+91 Q
-102 SFCSKKGLDYKTLN
+102 
-116 AQLSF
+116 
-121 LKSELEGSKK
+121 
-131 SVWSSIKAQ
+131 
-140 GNNEAGAYQAG
+140 
-151 YIWAQK
+151 
-157 FEVCAHY
+157 
-164 INGVDQ
+164 
-170 YVKRGNMAKTYWK
+170 
-183 KYGANNSDSS
+183 
-193 IEYAMFPFNE
+193 
-203 IYISRTNRLLD
+203 
-214 PDQKNAMRDGGHY
+214 
-227 KYAFDL
+227 FD
-233 IGSDNN
+233 
-239 VKAPFTGKLK
+239 KGKLVSSCYVSLSK
-249 YIQKGGSHYVIF
+249 WIKGRGKTDIVYY
-261 QSKNKVRIA
+261 
-270 NGKIDYVTLML
+270 NG
-281 CHDNDVS
+281 
-288 NLKVGQEI
+288 EI
-296 KQGEVFYQQG
+296 K
-306 TYGNVTGKHLH
+306 
-317 IEAAI
+317 
-322 GKYTTLMQVRNNG
+322 RNI
-335 SQLNDVLFLA
+335 VPTKPTITK
-345 QNTKRTKD
+345 NT
-353 YIKVSKANGGYKIYL
+353 SN
-368 TWRIAGVSKPVAPKI
+368 
-383 YFNSPVS
+383 
-390 DISVNDQISF
+390 DISVNDTVVY

-492 PEIPTHEG
+492 PEIPTREG

-569 TDKYLTVK
+569 TDEYLTVK

-789 YRYYNTDYKSYYYT
+789 YRYYNTDYKSYFYT

-829 GHEGYVRT
+829 GHDGYVRT
-837 SGYFDNKREIWFI
+837 SGYFDNKGEIWFI

-941 YKVDEASD
+941 YKIDEASD

-959 VGENGSYSFTFK
+959 VGEDGSYSFTFK

-1229 TDGSDPSERGDAGS
+1229 IDGSDPSERGDAGS

-1328 SYKLANEGWTMYDT
+1328 SYELANEGWTMYDT
-1342 SYSEWSS
+1342 SYSEWSG

-1562 IMYTVKFKLSDGT
+1562 IMYTVTFKLSDGT

-1775 VISESADGKCRDYCI
+1775 VIAESADGKCRDYCI

-1811 FIYGLDVGLNSIDSF
+1811 FIYGLDVGLNSIDSY

-1908 NHDGIIDQLDVDL
+1908 NHDGKIDQSDVDL
-1921 LNHASIVLSNVDQT
+1921 LNHAGIVLSNVDQT

-1956 NYEAVEDKPEDN
+1956 NYEVVEDKPEDN

>member
-13 VAVMILSAVPLGQLA
+13 VAVMILSAVPVGQLA
-28 GLDLGINA
+28 GLDLMVKASAAGNGIDTKINELKALFPEGSFFTTDNKPYPSNQGTKCYYPSVVNNNPKLKNLKWKNMFSAWSCCGFSHFAYRYIFGYEYTSNAKRSTLSGINSGKKNQIIDFFK
-36 KAASNEETVYNYFK
+36 KAQKGDAFRLDGNGKWAPKKAYLISTQHYGIFLSYSNGYVYYLDGNGY
-50 NVMNVNTAVACGVL
+50 T
-64 ANIKAESGFNPK
+64 KAIRDKYGHNSNN
-76 SSYTEKGGFV
+76 V
-86 SYGIC
+86 SYKRKVKVENLAYTV
-91 QWNRGRLDNLK
+91 NRIDLWHANNYNDIV
-102 SFCSKKGLDYKTLN
+102 N
-116 AQLSF
+116 AKPSTP
-121 LKSELEGSKK
+121 
-131 SVWSSIKAQ
+131 SIK
-140 GNNEAGAYQAG
+140 
-151 YIWAQK
+151 
-157 FEVCAHY
+157 
-164 INGVDQ
+164 VD
-170 YVKRGNMAKTYWK
+170 KT
-183 KYGANNSDSS
+183 
-193 IEYAMFPFNE
+193 
-203 IYISRTNRLLD
+203 T
-214 PDQKNAMRDGGHY
+214 
-227 KYAFDL
+227 
-233 IGSDNN
+233 
-239 VKAPFTGKLK
+239 
-249 YIQKGGSHYVIF
+249 
-261 QSKNKVRIA
+261 
-270 NGKIDYVTLML
+270 
-281 CHDNDVS
+281 
-288 NLKVGQEI
+288 VG
-296 KQGEVFYQQG
+296 
-306 TYGNVTGKHLH
+306 
-317 IEAAI
+317 
-322 GKYTTLMQVRNNG
+322 
-335 SQLNDVLFLA
+335 LNDIV
-345 QNTKRTKD
+345 
-353 YIKVSKANGGYKIYL
+353 KVSWSACSVADGY
-368 TWRIAGVSKPVAPKI
+368 
-383 YFNSPVS
+383 N
-390 DISVNDQISF
+390 
-400 SWAKVANATSYDVYV
+400 VYI
-415 NGKKVKNIAGTS
+415 NGKKVSSTKNMS
-427 YALKATEAKKYEVKV
+427 YVFKVAESRKYEIVV
-442 YAKNSVGTSSASNS
+442 YAYNSKYTSSASNKVT
-456 LSVTAHNPCKV
+456 VTAHNPCKV
-467 TFVNWDDTP
+467 TFVNWDDTT

-492 PEIPTHEG
+492 PEIPTREG

-532 FDSKGNVIKTE
+532 FDSNGNVIKTE

-569 TDKYLTVK
+569 TDEYLTVK

-789 YRYYNTDYKSYYYT
+789 YRYYNTDYKSYFYT
-803 YAAVSGGKKYTRTV
+803 YAAISGGKKYTRTV

-829 GHEGYVRT
+829 GHDGYVRT
-837 SGYFDNKREIWFI
+837 NGYFDNKGEIWFI

-904 YRYIGNGVV
+904 YRYISNGVV
-913 NENNSGV
+913 DEDNSGV

-941 YKVDEASD
+941 YKIDEASD

-959 VGENGSYSFTFK
+959 VGEDGSYSFTFK
-971 LREEPSVKTGDFT
+971 LREEPGVKTGDFT

-1113 IDAVVTQ
+1113 MDAVVTQ
-1120 NMVLTAKYDRDI
+1120 NMVLTAKYDRDV

-1328 SYKLANEGWTMYDT
+1328 SYELANEGWTMYDT

-1470 PAAGDTRET
+1470 PAAGDTRKT

-1562 IMYTVKFKLSDGT
+1562 IMYTVTFKLSDGT

-1775 VISESADGKCRDYCI
+1775 VIAESADGKCRDYCI

-1811 FIYGLDVGLNSIDSF
+1811 FIYGLDVGLNSIDSY

-1908 NHDGIIDQLDVDL
+1908 NHDGKIDQSDVDL
-1921 LNHASIVLSNVDQT
+1921 LNHAGIVLSNVDQT

-1956 NYEAVEDKPEDN
+1956 NYEVVEDKPEDN
-1968 DPATGNISFIKAL
+1968 DHATGNISFIKAL